1 VFYSALSLVLALTV
15 IAGFGGTYYFAGD
28 SARTLTGKPITPM
41 VRAHALLFTAWVLL
55 FVVQTALIAGR
66 RVAVHRRMGIAG
78 VVLAGAMAVVGVKT
92 AGAAAALGSAP
103 GGADPLAFLVVPLVD
118 IVLFVG
124 FVAAAVAMRRNREA
138 HKRLMLM
145 AYISIIT
152 AAIARLPGVLAL
164 GPPVFFGL
172 TLLFVA
178 AGIAYDRWSRGRVHP
193 VYLWGGGLLAVSVP
207 VRLAIST
214 TAGWRSFAGWL
225 AG

>member
-1 VFYSALSLVLALTV
+1 
-15 IAGFGGTYYFAGD
+15 
-28 SARTLTGKPITPM
+28 
-41 VRAHALLFTAWVLL
+41 
-55 FVVQTALIAGR
+55 
-66 RVAVHRRMGIAG
+66 
-78 VVLAGAMAVVGVKT
+78 
-92 AGAAAALGSAP
+92 
-103 GGADPLAFLVVPLVD
+103 
-118 IVLFVG
+118 
-124 FVAAAVAMRRNREA
+124 MRRNREA

-214 TAGWRSFAGWL
+214 TAAWRSFAGWL